1 MHGNTF
7 TTSNSMKSREV
18 AHVLTELKTFAS
30 ILHAHGECVAG
41 VHLETSPYDVTECI
55 GVDIEEHHL
64 NKNYTSACDPRLNLY
79 QTLAVCNEIAQ
90 LIASLQVTADKSQA
104 Q

>member
-7 TTSNSMKSREV
+7 TTSNNIKSRDV
-18 AHVLTELKTFAS
+18 THVLTELKTFAS

-55 GVDIEEHHL
+55 GVDIEEHNLH
-64 NKNYTSACDPRLNLY
+64 KNYTSACDPRLNLY
-79 QTLAVCNEIAQ
+79 QTLAVCNEVAH
-90 LIASLQVTADKSQA
+90 LIASLQASANKPQA